1 VDPLVAVALF
11 DATGTSLPVSGYLF
25 LGLAVGAI
33 AVLFIPETSRR
44 SLENLRDVPE
54 HAGTAAR

>member
-1 VDPLVAVALF
+1 MALF